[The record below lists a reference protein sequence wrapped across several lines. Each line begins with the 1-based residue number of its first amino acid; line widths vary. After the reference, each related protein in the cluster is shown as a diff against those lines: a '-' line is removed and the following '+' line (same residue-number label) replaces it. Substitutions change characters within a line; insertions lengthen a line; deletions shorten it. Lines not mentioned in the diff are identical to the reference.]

1 MKGIIIV
8 LLTLVLS
15 IQLVGCGKQTE
26 KVKNS
31 PMPPLQGDS
40 GVNHNTIS
48 QDEVQEEI
56 LDIYTEIEDEYLNQ
70 LVNKNE
76 TKWKELN
83 SEINEDIDTLRSV
96 SENDNLNNALKNI
109 EGLYLEYGEILKG
122 KGNKEKIRKIKNE
135 LDKELKVYYEEKS
148 PKDYDKKNLNISI
161 MKQDIFEV
169 YRDIEEEYLEMKK
182 NYVES
187 EWNEEYEDLKKE
199 INEVKAKVTEK
210 ELINSVND
218 LEDLLNQYNN
228 VLKGNGDDSKI
239 DNIKSSI
246 KSKLGI

>member
-15 IQLVGCGKQTE
+15 TQLVGCGKQTE

-31 PMPPLQGDS
+31 QMPPLQGDS

-56 LDIYTEIEDEYLNQ
+56 LDIYTEIEEEYLKQ

-76 TKWKELN
+76 TKWN
-83 SEINEDIDTLRSV
+83 EIKGEIGEDIDTLRSV

-109 EGLYLEYGEILKG
+109 ENLYLEYGKILQEKG
-122 KGNKEKIRKIKNE
+122 DKEKIKKIKNE

-148 PKDYDKKNLNISI
+148 AKDYDKKNLNISI

-187 EWNEEYEDLKKE
+187 EWDEEYEDLKKE
-199 INEVKAKVTEK
+199 INELKAKVTEK
-210 ELINSVND
+210 ELINSISD

-228 VLKGNGDDSKI
+228 VLKGTGDDSKI

-246 KSKLGI
+246 KKKLGI

>member
-15 IQLVGCGKQTE
+15 TQLVGCGKQTE

-31 PMPPLQGDS
+31 QMPPLQGDS

-56 LDIYTEIEDEYLNQ
+56 LDIYTEIEEEYLNQ

-76 TKWKELN
+76 TKWNELKG
-83 SEINEDIDTLRSV
+83 EIGEDIDTLRSV

-109 EGLYLEYGEILKG
+109 ENLYLEYGKILQEKG
-122 KGNKEKIRKIKNE
+122 DKEKIKKIKNE

-148 PKDYDKKNLNISI
+148 AKDYDKKNLNISI

-187 EWNEEYEDLKKE
+187 EWEEEYQDLKKE
-199 INEVKAKVTEK
+199 INEVNAKVTEK
-210 ELINSVND
+210 ELTNSISD

-228 VLKGNGDDSKI
+228 VLKGTGDDSKI

-246 KSKLGI
+246 KKKLGI

>member
-15 IQLVGCGKQTE
+15 TQLVGCGKQTE

-31 PMPPLQGDS
+31 QMPPLQGDS

-56 LDIYTEIEDEYLNQ
+56 LDIYTEIEEEYLNQ

-76 TKWKELN
+76 TKWNELKG
-83 SEINEDIDTLRSV
+83 EIGEDIDTLRSV

-109 EGLYLEYGEILKG
+109 ENLYLEYGKILQEKG
-122 KGNKEKIRKIKNE
+122 DKEKIKKIKNE

-148 PKDYDKKNLNISI
+148 AKDYDKKNLNISI

-187 EWNEEYEDLKKE
+187 EWDEEYEDLKKE
-199 INEVKAKVTEK
+199 INELKAKVTEK
-210 ELINSVND
+210 ELINSISD

-228 VLKGNGDDSKI
+228 VLKGTGDDSKI

-246 KSKLGI
+246 KKKLGI